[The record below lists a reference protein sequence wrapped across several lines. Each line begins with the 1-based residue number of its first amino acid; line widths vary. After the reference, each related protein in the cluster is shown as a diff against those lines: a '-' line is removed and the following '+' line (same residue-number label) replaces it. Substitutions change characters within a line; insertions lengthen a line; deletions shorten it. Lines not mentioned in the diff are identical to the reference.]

1 MRERI
6 LGKSGLRCSALGL
19 GCGPLGEL
27 KAAEA
32 ELLVHTALDLGV
44 TLFDCA
50 RSYDQA
56 EAHLGRALRS
66 WRGHK
71 VVVTK
76 GGYGVPGVPDWTPQA
91 VEKGIDLAL
100 ENLGS
105 VDVFLLHSCD
115 RERLARGDLFEPLL
129 DAKQAGKVRA
139 VGYAGDGAALDLAVE
154 CGVFDII
161 ECSVNLFDQ
170 RALGT
175 TLPRAKAKNLG
186 VIAKRA
192 LGNAPWRD
200 SQRPDRFDAA
210 LYWDRMQK
218 MFVPPTDGAQEMDS
232 AARAWTELA
241 VRFATFAPG
250 VDSALVGTRLPVHL
264 AAAVEAA
271 ERGPLAE
278 AQAHEVRERFTRSD
292 SGWEGV
298 V

>member
-1 MRERI
+1 MRERT
-6 LGKSGLRCSALGL
+6 LGRSGLRCTALGL

-27 KAAEA
+27 KANEA

-50 RSYDQA
+50 RSYGDA

-66 WRGHK
+66 WHGHK

-76 GGYGVPGVPDWTPQA
+76 GGYGIDGVTDWTPEA
-91 VEKGIDLAL
+91 VTKGIDRAL

-105 VDVFLLHSCD
+105 IDVFLLHSCD
-115 RERLARGDLFEPLL
+115 RERLQRGDLFEPLL

-139 VGYAGDGAALDLAVE
+139 IGYAGDGAALSYAVDT
-154 CGVFDII
+154 GVFDVI

-170 RALGT
+170 RALSSAV
-175 TLPRAKAKNLG
+175 PYAKSRNIG
-186 VIAKRA
+186 VLAKRA

-200 SQRPDRFDAA
+200 AQRPKAFDAA
-210 LYWDRMQK
+210 LYWDRMQA
-218 MFVPPTDGAQEMDS
+218 MFDNG
-232 AARAWTELA
+232 ARAWTELA
-241 VRFATFAPG
+241 VRFATHAPG
-250 VDSALVGTRLPVHL
+250 VDSALVGTRSPVHL
-264 AAAVEAA
+264 AAAVEAC
-271 ERGPLAE
+271 ERGPLAD
-278 AQAHEVRERFTRSD
+278 AQAHELRERFVKSD